1 MSVFLRWLAIAVL
14 ALGLGVLT
22 VQYLTVHPLS
32 MSWYLL
38 AVCTV
43 LFVLVVV
50 LVVGFRGKLLVVAIP
65 LVLVLFAAGYL
76 GMTRAFLS
84 REDPRPIPELT
95 RADNDPGLGHTA
107 VVYFT
112 HGEPETYDPIGWINQ
127 FNEFDE
133 QGIAFVPLAARPLFA
148 NQLRN
153 KYLEVG
159 RSDHRKMHVQ
169 MVNRLEEAFRAEGD
183 MTTKFYYS
191 FLDDNPRPDAA
202 VIQALNEGASR
213 IVVSEVFLTI
223 SNHTAEGEELIEAL
237 NVEERFGIPLVFTG
251 PMYDS
256 KTLQSMFV
264 QRANANIGDTAKP
277 EVGILLV
284 GHGQP
289 DEWDVE
295 WATETEQEISFRRAV
310 LELFEE
316 DGYHPENLGLA
327 WMEFKE
333 PQPAEKIEEWLGN
346 GVKKVLYFSAAIS
359 ADAIHSQWDI
369 PSLVNESRVPEGYP
383 LINLGAWNDD
393 PIVIRAIKEK
403 IDVKM
408 EELKTKSPTMR
419 EQAVDAG

>member
-1 MSVFLRWLAIAVL
+1 MAFLKWLAIAVL
-14 ALGLGVLT
+14 ALASGVLT
-22 VQYLTVHPLS
+22 VRYLTVHPTI

-38 AVCTV
+38 ALCTV
-43 LFVLVVV
+43 FFVLVVV
-50 LVVGFRGKLLVVAIP
+50 LVTRFRGKILLLAIP
-65 LVLVLFAAGYL
+65 LVLLLFAAGYL
-76 GMTRAFLS
+76 GMTRSFLS
-84 REDPRPIPELT
+84 REDPRPVPELT
-95 RADNDPGLGHTA
+95 RSEDDPGLGHTA

-133 QGIAFVPLAARPLFA
+133 QGIAFVPLVARPLFA

-159 RSDHRKMHVQ
+159 RSDHRKMHIQ
-169 MVNRLEEAFRAEGD
+169 MVSRLEEAFRADGD
-183 MTTKFYYS
+183 LTTKFYYS

-223 SNHTAEGEELIEAL
+223 SNHTAEGEGLIEAL
-237 NVEERFGIPLVFTG
+237 NVEERFGVPLVFTG

-264 QRANANIGDTAKP
+264 QRAQANIGDTAKS

-295 WATETEQEISFRRAV
+295 WATETEQEIGFREAV

-316 DGYHPENLGLA
+316 DGYDPENLGLA

-333 PQPAEKIEEWLGN
+333 PEPAEKIEEWVDN
-346 GVKKVLYFSAAIS
+346 GVQKVLYFSAAIS
-359 ADAIHSQWDI
+359 ADAMHSQWDI
-369 PSLVNESRVPEGYP
+369 PTLVNEARVPEGFP

-393 PIVIRAIKEK
+393 PIVIQAIKEK
-403 IDVKM
+403 IDAKM
-408 EELKTKSPTMR
+408 EELETKSPTIHKHTA
-419 EQAVDAG
+419 EAG

>member
-1 MSVFLRWLAIAVL
+1 MVFLRWLAIAVL

-43 LFVLVVV
+43 FFVLVVV
-50 LVVGFRGKLLVVAIP
+50 LVAGFRGKLLVVAIP

-76 GMTRAFLS
+76 GMTRSFLS

-95 RADNDPGLGHTA
+95 RAEGDPGLGHTA

-159 RSDHRKMHVQ
+159 RSDHRKMHIQ

-237 NVEERFGIPLVFTG
+237 NVEERFGVPLVLTG

-264 QRANANIGDTAKP
+264 QRANANIGDTAKS

-295 WATETEQEISFRRAV
+295 WATETEQEISFREVV
-310 LELFEE
+310 LELFER
-316 DGYHPENLGLA
+316 DGYRTENLDLA

-333 PQPAEKIEEWLGN
+333 PQPAEKIEEWLAN

-393 PIVIRAIKEK
+393 PIVIQAIKEK
-403 IDVKM
+403 IDAQL
-408 EELKTKSPTMR
+408 EELETTSPTLG